1 MREGGKFKNRKRKK
15 KHGGKRGRELAGG
28 GINRISEGEFPQTG
42 NQAHCQIH
50 HTHTPSSSNT
60 TRPPP
65 LTHISLLSAYHQN
78 VCECVCVWGHWQ
90 DCRGIACSQNTT
102 HRHTNMIT
110 GSVLQQFWLM
120 ESLKFKIL
128 LCPGREAGPRAGTGP
143 QRNLIGYYINSKM
156 QF

>member
-50 HTHTPSSSNT
+50 HTDTPSSSNT

-78 VCECVCVWGHWQ
+78 VCECVCVCVGPLAGLQGDSMLSKHHTQTHKHDYWQ
-90 DCRGIACSQNTT
+90 CVTA
-102 HRHTNMIT
+102 
-110 GSVLQQFWLM
+110 VLANGV
-120 ESLKFKIL
+120 FKIQNITVS
-128 LCPGREAGPRAGTGP
+128 REGGGA
-143 QRNLIGYYINSKM
+143 
-156 QF
+156 